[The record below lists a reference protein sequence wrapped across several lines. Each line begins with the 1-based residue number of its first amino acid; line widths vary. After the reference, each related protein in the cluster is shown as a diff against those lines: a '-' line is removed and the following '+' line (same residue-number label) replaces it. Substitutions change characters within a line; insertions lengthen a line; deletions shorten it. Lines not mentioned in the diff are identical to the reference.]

1 METMKRC
8 DWVNPENEAM
18 RRYHDE
24 EWGVPLHEDD
34 LLFEMLVLEGAQ
46 AGLAWN
52 TILQKRY
59 HYRAAFARFDPR
71 KVAGFDAAVVQGLLQ
86 NPGIVRNRL
95 KIASAVRNAAAFIE
109 IQKEFGTFDAYIWGY
124 VDGKPLAKRFA
135 SLCEIPTRDELSDRI
150 SRDLKQRGMS
160 FVGTTIIY
168 AYMQAVGLIN
178 AHTTDCFRYGELA
191 GTGGL

>member
-1 METMKRC
+1 
-8 DWVNPENEAM
+8 
-18 RRYHDE
+18 
-24 EWGVPLHEDD
+24 
-34 LLFEMLVLEGAQ
+34 MLVLEGAQ

-52 TILQKRY
+52 TILQKRH

-71 KVAGFDAAVVQGLLQ
+71 KVAGFDAAAVQGLLQ

-95 KIASAVRNAAAFIE
+95 KIASSVRNAAVFIE
-109 IQKEFGTFDAYIWGY
+109 IQKEFGTFDTYIWAY
-124 VDGKPLAKRFA
+124 VDGKPLDKRFA
-135 SLCEIPTRDELSDRI
+135 SLSEIPTRDELSDRI
-150 SRDLKQRGMS
+150 SQDLKQRGMS